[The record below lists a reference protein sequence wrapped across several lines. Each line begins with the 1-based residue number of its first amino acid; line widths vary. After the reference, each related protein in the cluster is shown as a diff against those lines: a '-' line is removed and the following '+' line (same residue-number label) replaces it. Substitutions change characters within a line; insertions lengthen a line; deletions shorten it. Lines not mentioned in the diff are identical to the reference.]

1 LSATFRHGVFGMTR
15 IFVLLALIA
24 GSVLAAQSL
33 VVISVDGLDNR
44 YLAEADQRGLKLP
57 AIRKLMRE
65 GQYSEGVIGVAP
77 TITWPSHTSII
88 TGVDPVV
95 HGILGNWRPPGD
107 RYLEYSQIKSPN
119 LIGAAHA
126 AGLTI
131 ATITW
136 PVTVGAPVNWNLPEF
151 FSIRRG
157 GDMDLRSIES
167 KANPPDLVSKIAAD
181 YPSFPQQWMD
191 DRTRTIAAVWMLRHV
206 RPGLLLLHLVDLDSE
221 EHDNAPFTREA
232 YAVLEHTDQLIG
244 EIMAALPSVTA
255 VALVSDHGF
264 ERVDRIVNVRSVAP
278 GVLQSGSILIAPDE
292 KTAAEIE
299 VLRKEPKYGIG
310 RQISK
315 EEFARFPSTLP
326 KNPAAVY
333 DSVEGVMF
341 GNVANGELSEKPR
354 EIGNHGHWPMR
365 YRSVYVLWG
374 RGIPH
379 KMLPSMS
386 IRDIAPRLAA
396 VTGTP
401 FQPAASSLKR

>member
-1 LSATFRHGVFGMTR
+1 LNAIFRR
-15 IFVLLALIA
+15 
-24 GSVLAAQSL
+24 SVLEMIRISVFAVLFAGRVLASQPL

-44 YLAEADQRGLKLP
+44 YLAEADQRGLKIP

-95 HGILGNWRPPGD
+95 HGILGNWRPPGN
-107 RYLEYSQIKSPN
+107 RYLEYSQINSAN

-126 AGLTI
+126 AGLTV
-131 ATITW
+131 AAITW

-151 FSIRRG
+151 FAIRRG
-157 GDMDLRSIES
+157 GDMDLQSIES

-191 DRTRTIAAVWMLRHV
+191 DRIRTIAALWMLRHA

-232 YAVLEHTDQLIG
+232 YAVLERTDQLIG
-244 EIMAALPSVTA
+244 DILAALPSGTA

-264 ERVDRIVNVRSVAP
+264 ERVNHIVNVKSVAP
-278 GVLQSGSILIAPDE
+278 GVLQSGSILLAPDE
-292 KTAAEIE
+292 KTAAQLE
-299 VLRKEPKYGIG
+299 VLRKDPRYGIG
-310 RQISK
+310 REIPK

-326 KNPAAVY
+326 ANPAAVFE
-333 DSVEGVMF
+333 STEGVMF
-341 GNVANGELSEKPR
+341 GDLPGGKLLEKPR

-374 RGIPH
+374 DGIPH
-379 KMLPSMS
+379 KVLPSMS
-386 IRDIAPRLAA
+386 LKDIAPRLAA

-401 FQPAASSLKR
+401 FQPGATVPK